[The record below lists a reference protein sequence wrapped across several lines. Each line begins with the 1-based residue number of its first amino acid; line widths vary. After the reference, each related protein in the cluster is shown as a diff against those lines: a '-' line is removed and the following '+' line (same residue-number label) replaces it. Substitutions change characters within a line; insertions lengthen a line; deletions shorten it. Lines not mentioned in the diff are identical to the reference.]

1 MKFNI
6 LNFAK
11 SIWSFNRSLSGEGNR
26 ATLKKIKEIVK
37 KLNIKSIKS
46 GSKCFD
52 WKIPKEWHVD
62 HAYLIDPNGK
72 KICDFKKNNLH
83 LVGYS
88 AAVDKLINLKELKKH
103 LHYLKEQ
110 PTAIPYVTSYYKKNW
125 GFCISYNEYKK
136 LNKGNYKVIIKSKLF
151 NGKMDYGELI
161 IRGKSKKE
169 ILLST
174 NICHPSMANNEI
186 SGISVLTF
194 LAKYLSNKKNFFTY
208 RIIFIPET
216 IGSIFYINKNINIL
230 KKNVVAGYV
239 LSCIGDDRSYS
250 FLPSKYENTLSDKAA
265 QHVFKWNVKKYKKF
279 NWIDRGSDERQFC
292 SPGVDLPI
300 ASVMRTK
307 HGEYKEYH
315 TSLDKLGSVVTE
327 KGLQGGYNLIK
338 DIITIIECNFYPLSI
353 TRCEPNLGK
362 RNLYPTTSKKDAYTK
377 EFKYMMEILT
387 WSDGK
392 NSLLDISEK
401 LDLQLWKLLPI
412 VKRLKLKGVI
422 KLNKYKIN

>member
-194 LAKYLSNKKNFFTY
+194 LAKYLSSKKNYFTY

-216 IGSIFYINKNINIL
+216 IGSIFYIK
-230 KKNVVAGYV
+230 
-239 LSCIGDDRSYS
+239 
-250 FLPSKYENTLSDKAA
+250 
-265 QHVFKWNVKKYKKF
+265 
-279 NWIDRGSDERQFC
+279 
-292 SPGVDLPI
+292 
-300 ASVMRTK
+300 
-307 HGEYKEYH
+307 
-315 TSLDKLGSVVTE
+315 
-327 KGLQGGYNLIK
+327 
-338 DIITIIECNFYPLSI
+338 
-353 TRCEPNLGK
+353 
-362 RNLYPTTSKKDAYTK
+362 
-377 EFKYMMEILT
+377 
-387 WSDGK
+387 
-392 NSLLDISEK
+392 
-401 LDLQLWKLLPI
+401 
-412 VKRLKLKGVI
+412 
-422 KLNKYKIN
+422 

>member
-194 LAKYLSNKKNFFTY
+194 LAKYLSNKK
-208 RIIFIPET
+208 IF
-216 IGSIFYINKNINIL
+216 L
-230 KKNVVAGYV
+230 
-239 LSCIGDDRSYS
+239 
-250 FLPSKYENTLSDKAA
+250 
-265 QHVFKWNVKKYKKF
+265 
-279 NWIDRGSDERQFC
+279 
-292 SPGVDLPI
+292 
-300 ASVMRTK
+300 
-307 HGEYKEYH
+307 
-315 TSLDKLGSVVTE
+315 
-327 KGLQGGYNLIK
+327 LI
-338 DIITIIECNFYPLSI
+338 E
-353 TRCEPNLGK
+353 
-362 RNLYPTTSKKDAYTK
+362 
-377 EFKYMMEILT
+377 
-387 WSDGK
+387 
-392 NSLLDISEK
+392 
-401 LDLQLWKLLPI
+401 
-412 VKRLKLKGVI
+412 
-422 KLNKYKIN
+422 